1 MVRSLGVGGFLNRGV
16 VAARGASIG
25 ILIFWDNR
33 VLDLMELEC
42 GGFSISSHFRNVE
55 DGFV

>member
-33 VLDLMELEC
+33 VLDLLEL
-42 GGFSISSHFRNVE
+42 GVWRVLHFQLL
-55 DGFV
+55 